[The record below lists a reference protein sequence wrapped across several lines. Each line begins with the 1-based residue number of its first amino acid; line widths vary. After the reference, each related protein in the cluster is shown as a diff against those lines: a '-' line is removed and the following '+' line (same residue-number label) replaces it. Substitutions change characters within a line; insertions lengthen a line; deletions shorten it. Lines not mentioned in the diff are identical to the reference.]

1 MTCGGTGR
9 RGIARGSRVLAL
21 AALLVLAV
29 LVGCAGRPDRSAP
42 GQIATK
48 PWTDRNGTGDNYH
61 DAETDAVSGLARAM
75 GGDAPAPPPNP
86 AAKPLNVL
94 CVSGGGKYAAFTA
107 GVLNGWTATGERPT
121 FDVATGISSGAPTAL
136 LAFLGPKYDPILS
149 ETFLSLK
156 RTDLF
161 TWRPVRGVLSGEGL
175 MSSRPLEQL
184 LARKVDPALL
194 ADLSAAH
201 RSGRRL
207 FIATSNVITH
217 KLVVWDVGAIAYSG
231 RPDAAA
237 LVRKVIL
244 AACSIPGLVPPVE
257 FDVTVNGVRYTEL
270 HADAGN
276 LAQVFV
282 RTVGPLPPDSAIWVL
297 SAGKTHPDYDAKQ
310 PRILEAM
317 VRAVSATLY
326 ALFRADTMKLY
337 ALCGVTRSKFRIQA
351 LPPEFAGRASSM
363 VFDPVESERMYLV
376 GYQMGAGKSWETRPP
391 DTGPGEV
398 PPPRGGIE
406 FTAP

>member
-1 MTCGGTGR
+1 MTCGATGR

-21 AALLVLAV
+21 AVPLALAV

-42 GQIATK
+42 SEVANK
-48 PWTDRNGTGDNYH
+48 PWADRNGTGDDYR

-75 GGDAPAPPPNP
+75 GGDAPERPPNP
-86 AAKPLNVL
+86 APRPLNVL
-94 CVSGGGKYAAFTA
+94 CVSGGGKYAAFTS
-107 GVLNGWTATGERPT
+107 GVLAGWTATGERPT

-136 LAFLGPKYDPILS
+136 LAFLGPKYDQILS
-149 ETFLSLK
+149 ETFLGLK

-161 TWRPVRGVLSGEGL
+161 TWRPVRGVLSGTGL
-175 MSSRPLEQL
+175 MSSRPLQEL
-184 LARKVDPALL
+184 LARKMD
-194 ADLSAAH
+194 ADLFADLRAAH

-207 FIATSNVITH
+207 FIGTSNVITH
-217 KLVVWDVGAIAYSG
+217 KFVVWDVGAIACSG
-231 RPDAAA
+231 RPDAEA

-297 SAGKTHPDYDAKQ
+297 SAGKTHPDYGKEE

-337 ALCGVTRSKFRIQA
+337 ALCGVTRSKFRIMA
-351 LPPEFAGRASSM
+351 LPAEFAGRASSM
-363 VFDPVESERMYLV
+363 AFDPVESERMYLL
-376 GYQMGAGKSWETRPP
+376 GYQMGTGRAWDVRPP

-398 PPPRGGIE
+398 RPPRGGTE